1 MRIRNLIW
9 ILLAALAAG
18 ACEANDGYK
27 VPAQAELVN
36 VDLSLGVG
44 GGARTKGDPAVVTE
58 MNSSFRG
65 ITETIILP
73 FEERRQ
79 VLAGDYCLDNP
90 CLPGG
95 ILSTGLVENN
105 NSHLFTGTT
114 VSLPKHTASV
124 LAYGRTPIVD
134 YLYNELLTKQV
145 YGAQAEENL
154 SDMGTVRDPAAIS
167 FSPVPIY
174 DGGIPSEGT
183 QIADILGD
191 VVAAASATTD
201 FWYYENGVWKSG
213 QVAVSWDSETD
224 NVNLREWYDWITNDG
239 RIMAGSGRNVESM
252 LTRLYRL
259 FKSYTSSNWDSYT
272 FAATTGTMTVV
283 KTEGGDD
290 TLTWADIYN
299 NLRDEILYRFE
310 HNPDL
315 VVNVSGTTYT
325 VRFADH
331 RLTNYPG
338 SYGLPDGAAVIR
350 WNGTGFQ
357 PVDESIDGAAPV
369 SRFCFPPKLW
379 YFANTTIRTS
389 CDDLSDLYT
398 SASAGWDDILS
409 EYRDGIAITSETRA
423 VALEEQ
429 LQYSCGMLVCTVRAT
444 SAILDDGDG
453 DPTTTVKATGTNF
466 PITGVILG
474 GQKKLGFD
482 FTPKDGEDQYFMYDN
497 RISGVYLTDETSA
510 PLKSLVSQT
519 ADGENV
525 YFCLELRNDS
535 GVIFA
540 GAEGDIMP
548 GSTFYLVGSMDM
560 PPVESGFSSVFVRD
574 HTSAVN
580 CVVPSLAQALNSI
593 PDLEN
598 PRLTLGVQA
607 NMNWVQS
614 TPIYIILY

>member
-1 MRIRNLIW
+1 M
-9 ILLAALAAG
+9 
-18 ACEANDGYK
+18 
-27 VPAQAELVN
+27 
-36 VDLSLGVG
+36 S
-44 GGARTKGDPAVVTE
+44 
-58 MNSSFRG
+58 
-65 ITETIILP
+65 
-73 FEERRQ
+73 
-79 VLAGDYCLDNP
+79 
-90 CLPGG
+90 
-95 ILSTGLVENN
+95 
-105 NSHLFTGTT
+105 
-114 VSLPKHTASV
+114 
-124 LAYGRTPIVD
+124 
-134 YLYNELLTKQV
+134 
-145 YGAQAEENL
+145 
-154 SDMGTVRDPAAIS
+154 
-167 FSPVPIY
+167 
-174 DGGIPSEGT
+174 
-183 QIADILGD
+183 
-191 VVAAASATTD
+191 
-201 FWYYENGVWKSG
+201 
-213 QVAVSWDSETD
+213 
-224 NVNLREWYDWITNDG
+224 
-239 RIMAGSGRNVESM
+239 
-252 LTRLYRL
+252 
-259 FKSYTSSNWDSYT
+259 
-272 FAATTGTMTVV
+272 
-283 KTEGGDD
+283 
-290 TLTWADIYN
+290 
-299 NLRDEILYRFE
+299 
-310 HNPDL
+310 
-315 VVNVSGTTYT
+315 
-325 VRFADH
+325 
-331 RLTNYPG
+331 
-338 SYGLPDGAAVIR
+338 
-350 WNGTGFQ
+350 
-357 PVDESIDGAAPV
+357 
-369 SRFCFPPKLW
+369 
-379 YFANTTIRTS
+379 
-389 CDDLSDLYT
+389 
-398 SASAGWDDILS
+398 
-409 EYRDGIAITSETRA
+409 SETRA

-614 TPIYIILY
+614 TPRIIPTAGPSGWTELCGTVGPLPARCLLRPVALQFATISVTVPPCSRLRLPLAQPHFTITGKL